1 MMMMIIVFVVC
12 LTEKTRLALCSAGYI
27 VRDPHHHESP
37 TSREQGFEPAQD
49 LSSGLVGESVQ

>member
-1 MMMMIIVFVVC
+1 MMIMIIIFVVC
-12 LTEKTRLALCSAGYI
+12 LTDERRLALCPAGSI

-49 LSSGLVGESVQ
+49 LSSGLVDEIVQ